1 LATPNAQL
9 PVRDGNDH
17 LARVAAVAPALREAL
32 STIDAERELPASVLD
47 ALHAKRL
54 FRLSLTKELSGDELA
69 PYQLA
74 EVTEAVAAIDAS
86 TAWCLGQGFGCAMSA
101 AFLAE
106 DAASQV
112 FGSRDAVLA
121 WGAGVQGTATV
132 TDGGFQVSG
141 TWRFASG
148 SKHATWLGAHC
159 KVVHADGS
167 PVLDAVGRAKN
178 RTALIPRGHAQMADD
193 WHVLGLR
200 GTRSEGYTFSEEFVH
215 EALTLDREDLS
226 TCRSCS
232 PLYAFPTTNV
242 YAMVFSGVAL
252 GVARGAL
259 DDLLALATHKRQRGA
274 RSSMRDSA
282 VFQTRLAEL
291 EGMWSSAKAFQSTV
305 ARQTYEDV
313 AGGVSLSLEMRARIR
328 LSTTWAINQARDVVG
343 EVYRLAGSNAIFE
356 AEPFERRFRDI
367 NAVSQQVQGRHT
379 NFETVG
385 RYMLGHDA
393 DTLFM

>member
-1 LATPNAQL
+1 MATPEAHL
-9 PVRDGNDH
+9 SRAAGHDY
-17 LARVAAVAPALREAL
+17 LARVATVAPVLKQALT
-32 STIDAERELPASVLD
+32 TIDAERKLPADVLD
-47 ALHAKRL
+47 ALHSEGL
-54 FRLSLTKELSGDELA
+54 FRLSLTAKLNGDELA

-101 AFLAE
+101 AFLGD
-106 DAASQV
+106 DAATQV
-112 FGSRDAVLA
+112 FGPRDAVLA
-121 WGAGVQGTATV
+121 WGAGVQGTATL
-132 TDGGFQVSG
+132 TDGGYQVSG

-148 SKHATWLGAHC
+148 GKHATWLGAHC
-159 KVVHADGS
+159 KLVSADGA
-167 PVLDAVGRAKN
+167 PVLDSDGRPRN
-178 RTALIPRGHAQMADD
+178 RTALIPRSHAQMADD

-200 GTRSEGYTFSEEFVH
+200 GTRSEGYTFTDEFVPQ
-215 EALTLDREDLS
+215 ALTLDREDLS
-226 TCRSCS
+226 SCRSEA
-232 PLYAFPTTNV
+232 PLYMFPTTNV
-242 YAMVFSGVAL
+242 YATVFSGVAL

-259 DDLLALATHKRQRGA
+259 DDLLALAMHKRQRGA

-282 VFQTRLAEL
+282 VFQTRIAEL
-291 EGMWSSAKAFQSTV
+291 EGMWSSAKSFHSTV
-305 ARQTYEDV
+305 ARQTYAEV
-313 AGGVSLSLEMRARIR
+313 ASGVALNLEMRARIR

-343 EVYRLAGSNAIFE
+343 EVYSLAGSTAIFD

-367 NAVSQQVQGRHT
+367 NAVSQQVQGRQS